1 MRTRNEVLDVVR
13 AAVACE
19 VGIVQ
24 IREKMLTTKLL
35 YELAADAAGIT
46 AGTTTRLLVND
57 RADVALGAGADGV
70 HLRSDSATCQNVRES
85 FGNEFLIGCSTHTLE
100 EAEVARRAGADLIT
114 FGPVFESPGK
124 GTPVGL
130 GELKRVCEAMGE
142 FPIAALGGIDAG
154 NAQKAIDAGASGI
167 AAIRLLN
174 RAVLETGSDDAA
186 ACFNI
191 SV

>member
-1 MRTRNEVLDVVR
+1 
-13 AAVACE
+13 
-19 VGIVQ
+19 
-24 IREKMLTTKLL
+24 
-35 YELAADAAGIT
+35 
-46 AGTTTRLLVND
+46 
-57 RADVALGAGADGV
+57 
-70 HLRSDSATCQNVRES
+70 
-85 FGNEFLIGCSTHTLE
+85 LE